1 MKIFSADNAIYAR
14 LLRWFP
20 EREFFMRADGQVKF
34 LKISSRLQI
43 TVFLGVIG
51 AATFWL
57 LITLGMAISQYSVS
71 LDRLALNAKQAK
83 VADSE
88 SRVEAYRDSV
98 DKVAADLERRQDE
111 LDALAERYFPAK
123 KAKASASEGEDAKSQ
138 DVIAEKIS
146 ALIPE
151 ARALAFVEARQLA
164 FVAMLS
170 AEADRRSA
178 QAESAIRKLGLNP
191 KEIVRDNGTAQGG
204 PFLPFLDSE
213 ESVATLDQ
221 RFITLGQKLAR
232 MDALERGLARVPYAE
247 PADMNSITSDFG
259 YRSDPFTGRPAMH
272 SGLDFRG
279 AYGQP
284 ILAAADGKVTFVGW
298 KGGYGRTV
306 DIDHGNGMMT
316 RYAHL
321 AGISA
326 TIGSEVRAGSE
337 IGGMGNSGR
346 STGTHLHF
354 EVRVNGKAIDPK
366 PFLEANSDVLKIQ
379 ANAQQRTR
387 ANGGDV

>member
-1 MKIFSADNAIYAR
+1 MKFFSAENALYAR

-20 EREFFMRADGQVKF
+20 EREFFMRAEGQVKF

-43 TVFLGVIG
+43 TVFLAIFG
-51 AATFWL
+51 AILLWL
-57 LITLGMAISQYSVS
+57 LTTLGMAFSQVSVS
-71 LDRLALNAKQAK
+71 LDRMALNERQAV

-98 DKVAADLERRQDE
+98 DKVAADLQRRQDE

-123 KAKASASEGEDAKSQ
+123 NSKMPAQAGEDAQSEEA
-138 DVIAEKIS
+138 IAEKIS
-146 ALIPE
+146 ALVPE

-178 QAESAIRKLGLNP
+178 EAESAIRKLGLNP
-191 KEIVRDNGTAQGG
+191 QEIARDNGSAQGG
-204 PFLPFLDSE
+204 PFLPFTDAEDDETRLDP
-213 ESVATLDQ
+213 

-232 MDALERGLARVPYAE
+232 MDALERGLAHIPSAE
-247 PADMNSITSDFG
+247 PADMNFISSGFG
-259 YRSDPFTGRPAMH
+259 YRRDPFTRRGAMH
-272 SGLDFRG
+272 NGLDFKG
-279 AYGQP
+279 PYGQP
-284 ILAAADGKVTFVGW
+284 IVAAASGTVSFAGW

-306 DIDHGNGMMT
+306 EIDHGNGLVT

-321 AGISA
+321 SGINVAVGNAIDEGSK
-326 TIGSEVRAGSE
+326 IGAMGS
-337 IGGMGNSGR
+337 SGR

-354 EVRVNGKAIDPK
+354 EVRMNGKAINPK

-387 ANGGDV
+387 ADGGDV